1 MLFCTPQNSEF
12 FMLWRMLCWLQFVI
26 LMGTF
31 TFLGLTPSP
40 ENSVHMF
47 NDKLMH
53 CSGYFAAAISITFA
67 FPQWVFLQ
75 RATFLIIYSIGIEI
89 GQHFM
94 PPRTFDVFDICA
106 NSTGVVFGLML
117 VALLAKKLNWFNRLL
132 FWQKTVPKST

>member
-1 MLFCTPQNSEF
+1 
-12 FMLWRMLCWLQFVI
+12 MLWRGLCLVQFLI
-26 LMGTF
+26 LLGIF

-53 CSGYFAAAISITFA
+53 CSGYFVAGISISFA
-67 FPQWVFLQ
+67 FPRWSFLQ
-75 RATFLIIYSIGIEI
+75 RAAFLIIYSVGIEI

-106 NSTGVVFGLML
+106 NSTGVFLGLGFI
-117 VALLAKKLNWFNRLL
+117 ALLTKNVPWFSRLR
-132 FWQKTVPKST
+132 FWQTASQVK